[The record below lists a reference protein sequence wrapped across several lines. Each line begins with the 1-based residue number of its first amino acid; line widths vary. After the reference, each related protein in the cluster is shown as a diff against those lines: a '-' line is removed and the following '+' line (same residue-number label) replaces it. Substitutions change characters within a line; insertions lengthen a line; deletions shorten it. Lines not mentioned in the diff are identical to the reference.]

1 MVLKDLRVLDFG
13 RYIAGPYCATMLAD
27 LGAEVIRVERL
38 QGSEDRYLAPI
49 GEKGE
54 GSMFLHLNRNKL
66 GMTLNPMKPEGR
78 KIVSQLVA
86 NADVVIANLPQESLE
101 KMGLDYETLKK
112 YKFDIIVVST
122 SAFGAKGPYS
132 KRTGFDGIAQAM
144 CGNMHLSG
152 TPGQPTRSFANWV
165 DFSTAMYAAFGVM
178 AALMHKTATGE
189 GQVVETNLLRSSM
202 SLFHANNMEQ
212 SLTDKNRTP
221 TGNRGQFGGPS
232 DSFDTQDGKI
242 IISVIGKSLFQ
253 RCATL
258 MDAEDLLS
266 DPRFSTDNDRG
277 GQQGEILSE
286 HMQTWCL
293 NYTNQQAL
301 ALLEQ
306 ARIPAGPVLSPKQ
319 AMEDQHVQQSNMLQM
334 LDYPG
339 IDQPIPMMPL
349 PIEFSALET
358 SIRLRPPQLGEH
370 TEQIMRTLG
379 YNASEI
385 KALRDT
391 RVI

>member
-1 MVLKDLRVLDFG
+1 
-13 RYIAGPYCATMLAD
+13 
-27 LGAEVIRVERL
+27 
-38 QGSEDRYLAPI
+38 
-49 GEKGE
+49 
-54 GSMFLHLNRNKL
+54 
-66 GMTLNPMKPEGR
+66 
-78 KIVSQLVA
+78 
-86 NADVVIANLPQESLE
+86 
-101 KMGLDYETLKK
+101 
-112 YKFDIIVVST
+112 
-122 SAFGAKGPYS
+122 
-132 KRTGFDGIAQAM
+132 
-144 CGNMHLSG
+144 
-152 TPGQPTRSFANWV
+152 
-165 DFSTAMYAAFGVM
+165 
-178 AALMHKTATGE
+178 
-189 GQVVETNLLRSSM
+189 
-202 SLFHANNMEQ
+202 
-212 SLTDKNRTP
+212 
-221 TGNRGQFGGPS
+221 
-232 DSFDTQDGKI
+232 
-242 IISVIGKSLFQ
+242 
-253 RCATL
+253 

-277 GQQGEILSE
+277 GEQGEILSE

-385 KALRDT
+385 QALRDT